1 MTAKTEKT
9 YYELTEHN
17 GGQIVIFIGM
27 IAMIIII
34 CFYFALPLMQY
45 FFEKFLK
52 GFVNNE
58 TGKFIS
64 YQINNLEPKEGLSY
78 LFSWAVDIYKGTPEE
93 IRYWFNPVQSLII
106 PIVVLSFFMSSVIS
120 AVLPRKIGFL
130 RQKIDREIANTI
142 SKISYIKYGSDSQND
157 FKEILNEIKNADF
170 KDLHFFVEDWNMTF
184 DDVLALQKAIKWRDY
199 PFLMRL
205 FHVNDGIQMYM
216 RFYFTVKYSNTVL
229 GFVYMGAAVLIIIIG
244 LRGLKF
250 IPPTQP
256 SLVLFALGLEFTLL
270 ITYAVTLM
278 YTKQEDDNEL
288 ESKVGGMNTDS
299 LLLSNEFG
307 SSKDIEKLLRVF
319 IKTKK
324 PFNKV
329 K

>member
-142 SKISYIKYGSDSQND
+142 SKISYIKYGSDSQHD

-199 PFLMRL
+199 PFLKRL